1 MEFVWVFNESERS
14 IGFIH
19 DTNVYGHKEK
29 NMQRKKVQQR
39 KLDAEI
45 LGVASKWKEEN

>member
-1 MEFVWVFNESERS
+1 MEFVWVINESERS

-19 DTNVYGHKEK
+19 DKNEYGRIS
-29 NMQRKKVQQR
+29 QSS
-39 KLDAEI
+39 EI